1 MWKQSYSLKSAD
13 WAMLFSSLPPVDLI
27 SGADGCDATKKA
39 CVQMYISMGTPE
51 LLDPLSASKFSFFEL
66 DSNTVNAPNMSQA
79 SNMSYASN
87 SSNSSNT
94 SHTSY
99 TTSSLKN
106 KTLSCTCWG
115 PSHLWQK
122 ERNEKNW
129 IPFSVDIG
137 TYFVYSI
144 SPHVVLTGRPGDG
157 LCVKSYS
164 TTAFKPINE
173 LAEKVGAQYIRG
185 SATAGRFGPDRFLAL
200 IHTSS
205 KRSRIY
211 DNGVHVSASPPFE
224 ILAVSRPIPLSGWA
238 RLPVV

>member
-1 MWKQSYSLKSAD
+1 
-13 WAMLFSSLPPVDLI
+13 
-27 SGADGCDATKKA
+27 
-39 CVQMYISMGTPE
+39 
-51 LLDPLSASKFSFFEL
+51 
-66 DSNTVNAPNMSQA
+66 MSQA

-94 SHTSY
+94 SHTSSTPPPPSRIRLY
-99 TTSSLKN
+99 PAPAGVRL
-106 KTLSCTCWG
+106 TCG
-115 PSHLWQK
+115 KK

-185 SATAGRFGPDRFLAL
+185 VQLLSVLVLIAFLHYTAKLEKGQGHVYTCFQRLSTRKSWQFRDLSLSADGA
-200 IHTSS
+200 
-205 KRSRIY
+205 
-211 DNGVHVSASPPFE
+211 
-224 ILAVSRPIPLSGWA
+224 RPS
-238 RLPVV
+238 